1 MGDYLIDGEILSDIA
16 DKIREND
23 PDTYEGNA
31 ITPEEMPA
39 AIDDVWQAGYS
50 AGSGSGGTDNL
61 ATVDKIRAMHN
72 TTGIAEVEADNKGVY
87 WESMTNYYDSDRNL
101 IVSTDTDQ
109 KIPIVAGE
117 NVTFESNGAVV
128 KINATGGGSS
138 KAIIDVTELPTEN
151 INEEAFYRVLTA
163 KWVAHGEAYNS
174 FTCYCVDNLPEVG
187 EVATTDMA
195 TITTYYCVADGVVY
209 GYVDDMLGGYFGIPS
224 GWYPADMLFSVA
236 GIGYG
241 GVITDIA
248 DSSEDGDFK
257 LLLGYALYTYKDG
270 KWEAVKGVGSV
281 GTGVNA
287 EVFNGTYNQASG
299 DYSQARGSYTKAK
312 GYASTAEGECTV
324 ATARNQHV
332 QGQFNIEDTEEKY
345 AHIVGNGF
353 DGSPSNAH
361 TIDWQGNG
369 WFAGTIKVGGTG
381 QDDENAKELATKEYV
396 DSKIGGSADDN
407 STIGTWVFNEVPS
420 FDSVVYGVPYSF
432 NFTSLGTEETLV
444 SIVFENSKYGA
455 SGNFLTYDFINNDGS
470 GGSYTAYSSVPV
482 VWLKGGWDNESYRT
496 ITIQDELEDGWFK
509 TWLKANAKKQT
520 ETSKPCLEMP
530 QIRFTSV
537 VSNRGQDDDSKGIT
551 GVNMIC
557 DDDYPLYF
565 NVEIVGGGAL
575 QEGDTLQLC
584 TRRGFMGSEA
594 NGYRAKYKLRKFAEY
609 EITYEDLN
617 KRYLTVAT
625 HLAGDSVP
633 KELYHDGNAGS
644 GNTLSPI
651 YIRIRRPKGNMQN
664 NDSGKTVDASFS
676 NIVTVWKLHYREAR
690 EIKIL

>member
-369 WFAGTIKVGGTG
+369 WFAGTVKVGGTG
-381 QDDENAKELATKEYV
+381 QDDEEAKEVATKDAV
-396 DSKIGGSADDN
+396 ASKFTIAVEGSTTVWDVLRATQEAGANLNEWNLINTVGHINAVISVIYQPFGNGSFGLLKASNLMKLDQVADVKDWA
-407 STIGTWVFNEVPS
+407 TIPFS
-420 FDSVVYGVPYSF
+420 
-432 NFTSLGTEETLV
+432 
-444 SIVFENSKYGA
+444 
-455 SGNFLTYDFINNDGS
+455 DFIDGM
-470 GGSYTAYSSVPV
+470 
-482 VWLKGGWDNESYRT
+482 
-496 ITIQDELEDGWFK
+496 FK
-509 TWLKANAKKQT
+509 YPTN
-520 ETSKPCLEMP
+520 EMP

-537 VSNRGQDDDSKGIT
+537 VSNRGQDDDSSGLN

-557 DDDYPLYF
+557 DDDNPLYF

-575 QEGDTLQLC
+575 QVGDTLQLC
-584 TRRGFMGSEA
+584 TRRGFMGCEA

-609 EITYEDLN
+609 EITESDL
-617 KRYLTVAT
+617 KKKYLTVAT

-651 YIRIRRPKGNMQN
+651 YIRIRRPKGDLQN
-664 NDSGKTVDASFS
+664 NDSGKSVDASFS